1 MKQIIVLSL
10 SLLVW
15 WGCGDAGV
23 ASEKVFDINEK
34 RSQLQDKRAELNKLT
49 AEIEQLE
56 KEIEIMNPDVKSA
69 RRKLVTSGLVGREDF
84 ARYINIQG
92 TVEADDLVE
101 VSAELGGR
109 IIRLH
114 VKEGDNVRQGD
125 LLVELDLE
133 QLDKQIAEIE
143 VSLDLA
149 KTVYER
155 QSRLW
160 EQKIGSEMQFL
171 QAENNLKRL
180 EKNLEML
187 TFQRSKSKVYAP
199 SSGVVERL
207 ILQIGEMTAP
217 GTPILQLLDLNS
229 LKVVANVPENYLSV
243 VRKGAKVEVSIPA
256 LDRKAMAV
264 VKMIGNTINPA
275 NRTFEVEATLENKD
289 KMLKPN
295 LLANMFIREYFS
307 PNQLILP
314 IELVQQEIDGREF
327 VMVEEETTAG
337 AVASKK
343 YVETGL
349 SYEGKIEILSG
360 LQDNEKVIQEGARGL
375 KDKEPITVIKAKTQ
389 ENNG

>member
-1 MKQIIVLSL
+1 
-10 SLLVW
+10 
-15 WGCGDAGV
+15 
-23 ASEKVFDINEK
+23 
-34 RSQLQDKRAELNKLT
+34 
-49 AEIEQLE
+49 
-56 KEIEIMNPDVKSA
+56 
-69 RRKLVTSGLVGREDF
+69 
-84 ARYINIQG
+84 
-92 TVEADDLVE
+92 
-101 VSAELGGR
+101 
-109 IIRLH
+109 
-114 VKEGDNVRQGD
+114 
-125 LLVELDLE
+125 
-133 QLDKQIAEIE
+133 
-143 VSLDLA
+143 
-149 KTVYER
+149 
-155 QSRLW
+155 
-160 EQKIGSEMQFL
+160 MQFL

-229 LKVVANVPENYLSV
+229 MKVVANVPENYLSV

-256 LDRKAMAV
+256 LDRKATAV

>member
-34 RSQLQDKRAELNKLT
+34 RSQLQAKRAELNKLT
-49 AEIEQLE
+49 VEIEQLE

-69 RRKLVTSGLVGREDF
+69 RRKLVTRGLVGREDF

>member
-34 RSQLQDKRAELNKLT
+34 RSQLQAKRAELNKLT

-256 LDRKAMAV
+256 LDRKATAV

>member
-15 WGCGDAGV
+15 WGCGNAGV

-34 RSQLQDKRAELNKLT
+34 RSQLQAKRAELNKLT

-256 LDRKAMAV
+256 LDRKATAV